1 MANLLTDTGSVE
13 QSVPL
18 LREAIQNSPNNAEAH
33 WELGYAYR
41 FGGML
46 PQAVTESELA
56 RRLDPQVKVNSSAMN
71 AYLYLGEYDKFL
83 QSLPVNDSPYILFY
97 RGFAE
102 YYAGRMQEAA
112 TDFDRAFKEDPS
124 LMQAAIGRALS
135 YAISNDNAAG
145 LALLRQT
152 EEKIEKLGVSD
163 AEGIYKVAQA
173 YAVLG
178 DRASSQ
184 RMLRRSVEGGFFC
197 YPYFESDPLLNNL
210 RREREFAEITAQARA
225 RHEQFKARFF

>member
-1 MANLLTDTGSVE
+1 
-13 QSVPL
+13 
-18 LREAIQNSPNNAEAH
+18 
-33 WELGYAYR
+33 
-41 FGGML
+41 
-46 PQAVTESELA
+46 
-56 RRLDPQVKVNSSAMN
+56 
-71 AYLYLGEYDKFL
+71 
-83 QSLPVNDSPYILFY
+83 LFY

-102 YYAGRMQEAA
+102 YYAGRLQDAA
-112 TDFDRAFKEDPS
+112 TDFNRAFEQDPS
-124 LMQAAIGRALS
+124 LMQAAIGKAFS
-135 YAISNDNAAG
+135 YAINNDNTAG

-178 DRASSQ
+178 DRASSR

-210 RREREFAEITAQARA
+210 HREPEFAEITAQARE
-225 RHEQFKARFF
+225 RHEKFKARFF

>member
-1 MANLLTDTGSVE
+1 
-13 QSVPL
+13 
-18 LREAIQNSPNNAEAH
+18 
-33 WELGYAYR
+33 
-41 FGGML
+41 
-46 PQAVTESELA
+46 
-56 RRLDPQVKVNSSAMN
+56 MN
-71 AYLYLGEYDKFL
+71 AYLYLGEYDTFL

-97 RGFAE
+97 RGFSE
-102 YYAGRMQEAA
+102 YYAGRMQKAA
-112 TDFDRAFKEDPS
+112 TDFDRAFKQDPS

-178 DRASSQ
+178 DRASSR
-184 RMLRRSVEGGFFC
+184 RMLRRSIEGGFFC

-210 RREREFAEITAQARA
+210 RREGEFAEIMAQARE